1 MESAYIHIHVLLT
14 RWIFLCV
21 SYLAKI
27 LDVYPS
33 DHPGIFPVIHH
44 QQQQQQ
50 PRPFDKHDH
59 QHTTTTTSSSEETES
74 ETDEIPRQPNGRLR
88 FPDAFLHPA
97 PVSSSS
103 ASSSPPPPNVVP
115 QQHPSSYDMNGHTN
129 VPSTTLPPHPMN
141 DRHVP
146 FTIPLRFR
154 VQLINEYE
162 MPIENCAR
170 IVQIQEI
177 RYYS

>member
-1 MESAYIHIHVLLT
+1 MIH
-14 RWIFLCV
+14 
-21 SYLAKI
+21 
-27 LDVYPS
+27 
-33 DHPGIFPVIHH
+33 HH
-44 QQQQQQ
+44 QQ
-50 PRPFDKHDH
+50 PTSFDKHDQQ
-59 QHTTTTTSSSEETES
+59 QHTTTMTTSSSEETES
-74 ETDEIPRQPNGRLR
+74 ETDEMPRQPNGRLR
-88 FPDAFLHPA
+88 FPDAFLHPT

-103 ASSSPPPPNVVP
+103 TSSSPPPTHVVP
-115 QQHPSSYDMNGHTN
+115 QQHPSSYDMNGHSNASPAT
-129 VPSTTLPPHPMN
+129 VPPHPMN

-177 RYYS
+177 RYDYECFI